1 MYFSLFFFPK
11 APGSPFIPAALPGGQ
26 SVIGVSWGSYCSHP
40 VCQSKKD
47 GKKTAAPECFFF
59 LAAQPGASTLL

>member
-1 MYFSLFFFPK
+1 MYFSFFFFSPK

-47 GKKTAAPECFFF
+47 VKWNVFFF

>member
-1 MYFSLFFFPK
+1 MYFSLVFFPK

-47 GKKTAAPECFFF
+47 EKKLHRNGFFF